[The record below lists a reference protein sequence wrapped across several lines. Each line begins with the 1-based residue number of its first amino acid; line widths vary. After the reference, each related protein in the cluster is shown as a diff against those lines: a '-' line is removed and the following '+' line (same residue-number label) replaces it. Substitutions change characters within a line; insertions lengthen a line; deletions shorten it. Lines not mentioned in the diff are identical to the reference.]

1 MNQEIEWYF
10 NFRGESLGVIDDT
23 KEGAYGYM
31 YDQYPNVSEA
41 ELDDAY
47 RGNSLDDEEERAIE
61 QMIDKKRGK

>member
-1 MNQEIEWYF
+1 MKWEIEWYF

-31 YDQYPNVSEA
+31 YDQYPNVSEY

-47 RGNSLDDEEERAIE
+47 TGNSLEDEEERVVE
-61 QMIDKKRGK
+61 QMTNKKRGK

>member
-31 YDQYPNVSEA
+31 YDQYPNVSED

-47 RGNSLDDEEERAIE
+47 TGNSLDDEEERAIE

>member
-1 MNQEIEWYF
+1 MALALNSTYQ
-10 NFRGESLGVIDDT
+10 
-23 KEGAYGYM
+23 
-31 YDQYPNVSEA
+31 NVSEA